1 MNVFSYVCL
10 LPFVYT
16 RDSHSVQPGS
26 RPLFEAYIRLP
37 LGCGVGSELARACP
51 HAPKTTP
58 YPKHRFTTTER
69 DRRLG
74 KGHRNGTE
82 LGHLCISRGL
92 APTLSFFLS
101 IAFRLLVNI
110 LVTSESGSGH
120 YSDCLLTHRRKPTNQ
135 KSPSLLYFCSSCWI
149 KNGSN
154 ISNSKG
160 IT

>member
-1 MNVFSYVCL
+1 MFICYHL
-10 LPFVYT
+10 FTHETPY
-16 RDSHSVQPGS
+16 SVQLGS
-26 RPLFEAYIRLP
+26 RPLFGAYIRLP

-92 APTLSFFLS
+92 APTLSFSLS

-120 YSDCLLTHRRKPTNQ
+120 YSDCLLTYRRKPTTTDLPASTLTMVPFSTRQ
-135 KSPSLLYFCSSCWI
+135 STGSLRARDR
-149 KNGSN
+149 KP
-154 ISNSKG
+154 
-160 IT
+160 